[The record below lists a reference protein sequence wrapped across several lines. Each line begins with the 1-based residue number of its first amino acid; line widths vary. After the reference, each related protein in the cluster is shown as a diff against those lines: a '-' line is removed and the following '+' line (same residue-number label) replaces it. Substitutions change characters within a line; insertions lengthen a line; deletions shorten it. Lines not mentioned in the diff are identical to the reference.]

1 MKNAFLVFSYM
12 HNDKPNMPVM
22 LHVLLFAKEMK
33 EKGDDVKIIFEG
45 EGVNWAKDLLNEEH
59 PFSNHAKPLM
69 DNFVVCEACASMF
82 GILDDVKDKLN
93 VENDL
98 FGHVSL
104 KKYLDEGFDVIK
116 F

>member
-1 MKNAFLVFSYM
+1 MKNAFLVFSYLH
-12 HNDKPNMPVM
+12 HNKPNISLMM
-22 LHVLLFAKEMK
+22 HILLFAKEMK

-59 PFSNHAKPLM
+59 PLSNHVKPLM
-69 DNFVVCEACASMF
+69 DNIIVCEACANMF
-82 GILDDVKDKLN
+82 GILDDIKDKLH
-93 VENDL
+93 VENEL

-104 KKYLDEGFDVIK
+104 KKYLDEDYNVIE